1 MEGGVAG
8 GPGQHVAGHVGQE
21 HNQGPDLV
29 TALHLLMVVTC
40 ALGQTSL
47 LLHAIHN
54 AAVS

>member
-29 TALHLLMVVTC
+29 TAQHLLMVVTC

-47 LLHAIHN
+47 PLPAIHN